1 MLVWVEGF
9 IIIMMATKRVMMIM
23 VETTL
28 VTSMSRTI
36 MMMMTI
42 IMMTIVMIMMRMT
55 YWRYGKDDIMMT
67 IMLARNS
74 TNERANKAKG
84 DVIIND
90 VIMSTDLSDDIL

>member
-36 MMMMTI
+36 MMMTI